1 MLAITWLGH
10 GTFQLRLD
18 SGEVVVIDPFFQGNP
33 RFPKGFRLDR
43 LDAILITHGHSDHV
57 GDAIR
62 LSREF
67 HPKVVCNFEIA
78 AWLQSHGVETTCG
91 MNKGGTTPAARA
103 LRVTMAHALHSSGI
117 LEDGKLIYG
126 GEAAGYVLHLA
137 DGRTAYYAGDTA
149 VFSDLALYRELYAPT
164 LAFLPIGDFYTM
176 DPKQAALAA
185 RLLGVKQVIPIH
197 FGTFP
202 VLTGTP
208 AELAAL
214 LKPDGIEVRELT
226 PGVAFEW

>member
-1 MLAITWLGH
+1 
-10 GTFQLRLD
+10 
-18 SGEVVVIDPFFQGNP
+18 
-33 RFPKGFRLDR
+33 
-43 LDAILITHGHSDHV
+43 
-57 GDAIR
+57 
-62 LSREF
+62 
-67 HPKVVCNFEIA
+67 
-78 AWLQSHGVETTCG
+78 
-91 MNKGGTTPAARA
+91 
-103 LRVTMAHALHSSGI
+103 
-117 LEDGKLIYG
+117 
-126 GEAAGYVLHLA
+126 
-137 DGRTAYYAGDTA
+137 
-149 VFSDLALYRELYAPT
+149 
-164 LAFLPIGDFYTM
+164 M